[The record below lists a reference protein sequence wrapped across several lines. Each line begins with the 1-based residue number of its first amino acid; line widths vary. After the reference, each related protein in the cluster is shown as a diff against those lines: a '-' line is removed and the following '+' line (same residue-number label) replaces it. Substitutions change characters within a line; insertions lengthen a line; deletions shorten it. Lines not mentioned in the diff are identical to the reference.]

1 MRDINTF
8 RLRPFD
14 CNRHRGDL
22 NVAFADGRVQAMP
35 LRTLFE
41 DSSDGALRI
50 WNRDNQPHRER
61 VE

>member
-1 MRDINTF
+1 MRGTNTF
-8 RLRPFD
+8 RPHPFET
-14 CNRHRGDL
+14 NRHRGDL
-22 NVAFADGRVQAMP
+22 NVAFTDGRVQAMP

-41 DSSDGALRI
+41 DTSAGALRI